1 MSAKNFI
8 RSKCYNSW
16 KLHFLP
22 SQPHSQGLS
31 SSCPPGR
38 GKMRDPGNEVATILF
53 LIVMQQQP
61 HSQCLSFSC
70 SSVALDWG
78 MEERGE
84 DSVSAVFVKEL
95 EALFQLFVLEEYQA
109 NQVGLFRAQLIS
121 CQESDRNFRT
131 SSSVTGIFLCFSWFF
146 PGLSYGAFS
155 LQCFNPVYHQS
166 EDRCIFHFFF
176 LFLFFFSLCATG
188 SVRLKINGWVNVS
201 FCLPHK
207 VHNLNQGSIHIK
219 VSFLQRRGIIK
230 QRYTEIKLNTQ
241 ESGRPVRVEFSSES
255 CHPVV

>member
-1 MSAKNFI
+1 
-8 RSKCYNSW
+8 
-16 KLHFLP
+16 
-22 SQPHSQGLS
+22 
-31 SSCPPGR
+31 
-38 GKMRDPGNEVATILF
+38 MRDPGNEVATILF

-61 HSQCLSFSC
+61 HSQGLSFSC
-70 SSVALDWG
+70 ISVALNWG

-84 DSVSAVFVKEL
+84 DRPWEQDQCIGSVCKGVGSIVSVVCSRRVSSQLGGTFQSSTYIMSTVCQKFQNILICNWDISLLFMVFPRVILWCFQLTMFQPSVSSIRRQVYFS
-95 EALFQLFVLEEYQA
+95 FLFVL
-109 NQVGLFRAQLIS
+109 V
-121 CQESDRNFRT
+121 
-131 SSSVTGIFLCFSWFF
+131 
-146 PGLSYGAFS
+146 
-155 LQCFNPVYHQS
+155 
-166 EDRCIFHFFF
+166 
-176 LFLFFFSLCATG
+176 FFFSLCATG

-230 QRYTEIKLNTQ
+230 QRYTEIKQNTQ